1 MKKRNHET
9 MKCGY
14 LSSRGGQY
22 KKYGKAAKRQLAL
35 AVVTSLMM
43 GGTPVFAETTVIP
56 YEVNG
61 GAMYSSGNVVEVNDT
76 EAVISNSNDTFGTGQ
91 KISKGDGWQSI
102 YGYQGSEKET
112 SGNTVTV
119 TGTTVSNYISGG
131 GTGTSK
137 NNKVIVDSTTNE
149 SIIAGGTSDEGD
161 ASSNEV
167 TVQNNSKT
175 QAVYGG
181 YAMGNAS
188 NANHNSV
195 ILTGSTADRE
205 VAGGYV
211 EKGSGNAAGN
221 TVTIDNG
228 TVGESIPNSSP
239 YVAGGYVGSSG
250 GNVTDNILTI
260 SGTTTLYAGSVAG
273 GYHGGNKDTAASDT
287 YVVSGNQLR
296 MTGGTFKLPDIVAGG
311 RAFNT
316 HVKDNVLTITGDTSV
331 SSFAAEQGIPVSLVK
346 LYGGSTTRGNVLHN
360 TVYIDST
367 GTLSLNTITGGNSDT
382 DEDNDTKVSGNTVTI
397 KNGNIYLDNNDG
409 IRGGAADYG
418 NVTGNGVIISGSTV
432 GAHQYA
438 EKMRIVGGS
447 INNGNATN
455 NYVNI
460 SGGTI
465 DPSYKARIIGGYSQS
480 GTASGNV
487 VNLSGGTLG
496 AENKIVNVV
505 AGEGPVVA
513 DNAIN
518 LSGSTDITYANLYG
532 YTRTLDGD
540 SADASNEIPD
550 SHSGNAL
557 NIGYASKLK
566 TDENG
571 YEVLDG
577 GEASIWNG
585 GTVNGIYKFDKIA
598 FYAINP
604 ANTVL
609 AVTNT
614 ADLTDTAIDL
624 SNLSF
629 SDNGAAVKS
638 GRTITLLENVKN
650 VDIRSTGLKEYRF
663 DYDLKSAD
671 ETNSLAASSL
681 YEAKAETNAAHS
693 DAENLILKPGTLQV
707 STVNL
712 SAGTLDWGSNDSVL
726 NLGSYDFDF
735 SQASLSLGSN
745 GNMTITGTDTL
756 LAAGNSRTLVD
767 GTKAG
772 TVTGLDAMAAN
783 NSYSYDLAD
792 GAVTVTGSGALKD
805 NGKNLD
811 YTISSIDKI
820 SYGTLDWKTGG
831 TVVSLDAG
839 ETYDLAN
846 TKVDTANISFTAN
859 SLQSITSAGNYAMTL
874 LDTKGNTTLSAGN
887 LTAKEGKWDIGNA
900 LTGKGIA
907 SLDSNGNV
915 VYQMETTNVET
926 GNGGQT
932 VPVVTATEQ
941 THQALIAN
949 EAGMGTLAAGRDRM
963 EGVLDGLQNQGNG
976 TITFA
981 SIGGGRD
988 RYDTGSSVTTHTW
1001 NGVAGIGN
1009 DIRLT
1014 SGDLTCGVF
1023 YEYGKGNY
1031 DVSGDGYAGSG
1042 DVHYNGGGI
1051 MGKFIGKNKTYVEGS
1066 LRFGQLDNDAD
1077 SVLHGTDGSAQRY
1090 RTSQNYWAG
1099 HVGVG
1104 HIFNLTH
1111 EAASESRGGTERAV
1125 RDLDVYGKYFHTH
1138 LGGDTFTAGD
1148 VNYAI
1153 DSMNSD
1159 VLRIGARIN
1168 NRSGRNNLYY
1178 GLAWDYEFDGESTG
1192 RVSAGGLSAPI
1203 RKADVGGS
1211 SLMAEAG
1218 WKLEATPENPWEV
1231 NLSLKAYAGQHEG
1244 LGGNIWA
1251 AYHF

>member
-1 MKKRNHET
+1 MKRMNHET
-9 MKCGY
+9 MKYGY
-14 LSSRGGQY
+14 LSSRGGQH

-35 AVVTSLMM
+35 AVVASLMM
-43 GGTPVFAETTVIP
+43 GGTPVFADTTVIP
-56 YEVNG
+56 YADEVSES
-61 GAMYSSGNVVEVNDT
+61 ATYSSGNVVEVNDT
-76 EAVISNSNDTFGTGQ
+76 EAVISNSKDTSVAEQ
-91 KISKGDGWQSI
+91 QISKGDGWKDI
-102 YGYQGSEKET
+102 YGYYGSESET
-112 SGNTVTV
+112 SGNIVTV
-119 TGTTVSNYISGG
+119 TRTTVSGFITGG
-131 GTGTSK
+131 STETSK
-137 NNKVIVDSTTNE
+137 NNKVTIDSTTND
-149 SIIAGGTSDEGD
+149 SIISGGSSNGDD

-167 TVQNNSKT
+167 TVRNKSETTTVFGGFATGDTGNVENNSVT
-175 QAVYGG
+175 
-181 YAMGNAS
+181 
-188 NANHNSV
+188 
-195 ILTGSTADRE
+195 LTSSTANRE
-205 VAGGYV
+205 VIGGYV
-211 EKGSGNAAGN
+211 AGSGNAAGN
-221 TVTIDNG
+221 TVTIENG
-228 TVGESIPNSSP
+228 TVGTATARASS
-239 YVAGGYVGSSG
+239 VAGGYVESSG
-250 GNVTDNILTI
+250 GNVKDNTLTI
-260 SGTTTLYAGSVAG
+260 SGTTNLYVGGAAG
-273 GYHGGNKDTAASDT
+273 GYHGGNPNNAASDD
-287 YVVSGNQLR
+287 YVVSGNQFL

-311 RAFNT
+311 FAENT
-316 HVKDNVLTITGDTSV
+316 HVENNKLSITGDTSV
-331 SSFAAEQGIPVSLVK
+331 SSIMAEQGVPISLVK
-346 LYGGSTTRGNVLHN
+346 LYGGSTTRGNALHN
-360 TVYIDST
+360 TVDIDST
-367 GTLSLNTITGGNSDT
+367 GTLSLYTITGGNSAT
-382 DEDNDTKVSGNTVTI
+382 DEDNNTKVSGNMVTI
-397 KNGNIYLDNNDG
+397 KNGNIQLDYNDG
-409 IRGGAADYG
+409 IRGGAAEYG
-418 NVTGNGVIISGSTV
+418 NVTDNGVIISGGTV
-432 GAHQYA
+432 SAHQYA
-438 EKMRIVGGS
+438 EKVRIVGGS
-447 INNGNATN
+447 TNNGSVTN

-505 AGEGPVVA
+505 AGEGPVVT

-518 LSGSTDITYANLYG
+518 LSGSADITYANLYG

-540 SADASNEIPD
+540 SADASNEIPNE
-550 SHSGNAL
+550 HSVNAL
-557 NIGYASKLK
+557 NIGYTSKFT

-577 GEASIWNG
+577 GEASTWNG
-585 GTVNGIYKFDKIA
+585 GTVNGIYNFDKIA

-629 SDNGAAVKS
+629 SDNGAAVKA

-650 VDIRSTGLKEYRF
+650 VDIRDTGLKEYRF

-681 YEAKAETNAAHS
+681 YEAKTETNATHS

-712 SAGTLDWGSNDSVL
+712 SAGTLDWGSDDSVL

-735 SQASLSLGSN
+735 SQAALSLGSN
-745 GNMTITGTDTL
+745 GSMAITGTDTL
-756 LAAGNSRTLVD
+756 LAAGDSRTLMD

-772 TVTGLDAMAAN
+772 TVTGLDAMATS

-839 ETYDLAN
+839 KTYDLAN

-915 VYQMETTNVET
+915 VYQMETTKVET

-1009 DIRLT
+1009 DTRLT
-1014 SGDLTCGVF
+1014 SGDLTYGVF

-1042 DVHYNGGGI
+1042 DAHYNGGGI

-1104 HIFNLTH
+1104 HIFDLTD

-1125 RDLDVYGKYFHTH
+1125 RDLDVYGKYFHMH

-1159 VLRIGARIN
+1159 VLRIGARVN
-1168 NRSGRNNLYY
+1168 NRSGSSNLYY

-1192 RVSAGGLSAPI
+1192 RVSAGGLSASI

-1244 LGGNIWA
+1244 LGGNVWA

>member
-1 MKKRNHET
+1 MK
-9 MKCGY
+9 
-14 LSSRGGQY
+14 S
-22 KKYGKAAKRQLAL
+22 
-35 AVVTSLMM
+35 
-43 GGTPVFAETTVIP
+43 
-56 YEVNG
+56 
-61 GAMYSSGNVVEVNDT
+61 
-76 EAVISNSNDTFGTGQ
+76 
-91 KISKGDGWQSI
+91 
-102 YGYQGSEKET
+102 
-112 SGNTVTV
+112 
-119 TGTTVSNYISGG
+119 
-131 GTGTSK
+131 
-137 NNKVIVDSTTNE
+137 
-149 SIIAGGTSDEGD
+149 
-161 ASSNEV
+161 
-167 TVQNNSKT
+167 
-175 QAVYGG
+175 
-181 YAMGNAS
+181 
-188 NANHNSV
+188 
-195 ILTGSTADRE
+195 
-205 VAGGYV
+205 
-211 EKGSGNAAGN
+211 AGN
-221 TVTIDNG
+221 TVTIENS
-228 TVGESIPNSSP
+228 TVGKDANIRASS
-239 YVAGGYVGSSG
+239 VVGGYVESSG
-250 GNVTDNILTI
+250 GNVTDNTLTI
-260 SGTTTLYAGSVAG
+260 SGTTTLYAGFAAG
-273 GYHGGNKDTAASDT
+273 GYRGGSTNTAASDT

-296 MTGGTFKLPDIVAGG
+296 MTGGNFKLPDKVAGG
-311 RAFNT
+311 LAENT
-316 HVKDNVLTITGDTSV
+316 HVKNNVLSITGDTSV

-367 GTLSLNTITGGNSDT
+367 ETLSLQTITGGNSAT
-382 DEDNDTKVSGNTVTI
+382 DADDDTKVSGNTVTI
-397 KNGNIYLDNNDG
+397 ENGNIQLYDSNG
-409 IRGGAADYG
+409 IRGGVANHG
-418 NVTGNGVIISGSTV
+418 NVTNNGVTIAGGTVRAGQDATDLLIMGGYTNTGS
-432 GAHQYA
+432 
-438 EKMRIVGGS
+438 
-447 INNGNATN
+447 ATN

-465 DPSYKARIIGGYSQS
+465 DPFYKARIIGGYSQL
-480 GTASGNV
+480 GTASGNM

-505 AGEGPVVA
+505 AGEGLVVT

-518 LSGSTDITYANLYG
+518 LSGSADITYANLYG

-540 SADASNEIPD
+540 SADSSNEKPD

-557 NIGYASKLK
+557 NIGYTSKFK

-571 YEVLDG
+571 YQVLDG
-577 GEASIWNG
+577 GEASTWNG
-585 GTVNGIYKFDKIA
+585 GTVNGIYNFDKIA

-629 SDNGAAVKS
+629 SDNGAAVKA

-681 YEAKAETNAAHS
+681 YEAKTETNAAHS
-693 DAENLILKPGTLQV
+693 DAENLILKPGMLQV

-712 SAGTLDWGSNDSVL
+712 SSGTLDWGSNDSVL

-735 SQASLSLGSN
+735 SQAALLLGSN
-745 GNMTITGTDTL
+745 GSMAITGTDTI
-756 LAAGNSRTLVD
+756 LAAGDSRTLVD

-811 YTISSIDKI
+811 YTISFIDKI

-839 ETYDLAN
+839 KTYDLAN

-1009 DIRLT
+1009 DTRLT
-1014 SGDLTCGVF
+1014 SGDLTYGVF

-1042 DVHYNGGGI
+1042 DV
-1051 MGKFIGKNKTYVEGS
+1051 GS
-1066 LRFGQLDNDAD
+1066 R
-1077 SVLHGTDGSAQRY
+1077 
-1090 RTSQNYWAG
+1090 
-1099 HVGVG
+1099 
-1104 HIFNLTH
+1104 
-1111 EAASESRGGTERAV
+1111 
-1125 RDLDVYGKYFHTH
+1125 
-1138 LGGDTFTAGD
+1138 
-1148 VNYAI
+1148 
-1153 DSMNSD
+1153 
-1159 VLRIGARIN
+1159 
-1168 NRSGRNNLYY
+1168 
-1178 GLAWDYEFDGESTG
+1178 
-1192 RVSAGGLSAPI
+1192 
-1203 RKADVGGS
+1203 
-1211 SLMAEAG
+1211 LMAEAG
-1218 WKLEATPENPWEV
+1218 WKVEATPENPWEV

>member
-1 MKKRNHET
+1 
-9 MKCGY
+9 
-14 LSSRGGQY
+14 
-22 KKYGKAAKRQLAL
+22 
-35 AVVTSLMM
+35 MM
-43 GGTPVFAETTVIP
+43 SGTPVLAETDVIP
-56 YEVNG
+56 YDYEG
-61 GAMYSSGNVVEVNDT
+61 HHESKYSSGNVVIVDDT
-76 EAVISNSNDTFGTGQ
+76 EAVISNRNDTSAPEQ
-91 KISKGDGWQSI
+91 KISKEDGWQNI

-131 GTGTSK
+131 GTGISK
-137 NNKVIVDSTTNE
+137 NNRVIVDSTTNE

-181 YAMGNAS
+181 QAVGNKGNADY
-188 NANHNSV
+188 NFV
-195 ILTGSTADRE
+195 TLTGSTAARE

-221 TVTIDNG
+221 TVTIENS

-250 GNVTDNILTI
+250 GNVTDNILII
-260 SGTTTLYAGSVAG
+260 SGTTTLYAGFATG
-273 GYHGGNKDTAASDT
+273 GYHGGNKDTAASNT

-296 MTGGTFKLPDIVAGG
+296 MTGGTLKLPDIVAGG
-311 RAFNT
+311 RAENT
-316 HVKDNVLTITGDTSV
+316 HVENNKLFITGDTSI
-331 SSFAAEQGIPVSLVK
+331 SSTWVDLPRPDSQVK

-360 TVYIDST
+360 AVDIDST
-367 GTLSLNTITGGNSDT
+367 GTLSLYTIAGGNSAT

-397 KNGNIYLDNNDG
+397 KNGTIYLDNNDG

-418 NVTGNGVIISGSTV
+418 NVTDNGVIIAGGMV

-438 EKMRIVGGS
+438 EKMRIVGGYT
-447 INNGNATN
+447 NNGSATN

-460 SGGTI
+460 
-465 DPSYKARIIGGYSQS
+465 
-480 GTASGNV
+480 
-487 VNLSGGTLG
+487 SGGTLG

-505 AGEGPVVA
+505 AGEGPVVT

-518 LSGSTDITYANLYG
+518 LSGSTDITYENLYG

-540 SADASNEIPD
+540 SADASNEKPD
-550 SHSGNAL
+550 LHSGNAL
-557 NIGYASKLK
+557 NIGYASKFK

-577 GEASIWNG
+577 GEASTWNG
-585 GTVNGIYKFDKIA
+585 GTVNGIYNFDKIA
-598 FYAINP
+598 FHAINP
-604 ANTVL
+604 ANKVL

-629 SDNGAAVKS
+629 SDNGAAVKA

-650 VDIRSTGLKEYRF
+650 VDISNTGLKEYRF

-681 YEAKAETNAAHS
+681 YEAKTETNAAHS

-707 STVNL
+707 SAVNL
-712 SAGTLDWGSNDSVL
+712 SVGTLDWSSNDSVL

-735 SQASLSLGSN
+735 SQAALSLGSN
-745 GNMTITGTDTL
+745 GNMAITGTDTL
-756 LAAGNSRTLVD
+756 LAAGDSRTLVD

-772 TVTGLDAMAAN
+772 KVTELDAMAAN

-792 GAVTVTGSGALKD
+792 GAVTVTGSGVLKD
-805 NGKNLD
+805 NRKNLD

-831 TVVSLDAG
+831 TVVSLDVG
-839 ETYDLAN
+839 KTYDLTN

-949 EAGMGTLAAGRDRM
+949 EAGMGTLTAGRDRM

-1009 DIRLT
+1009 DTRLI
-1014 SGDLTCGVF
+1014 SGDLTYGVF

-1042 DVHYNGGGI
+1042 DAHYNGGGI

-1104 HIFNLTH
+1104 HIFDLTH
-1111 EAASESRGGTERAV
+1111 EVASESRGGTERAV

-1138 LGGDTFTAGD
+1138 LGGDTFTASD

-1159 VLRIGARIN
+1159 VLRIGARVN

-1218 WKLEATPENPWEV
+1218 WKLEATSENPWEV

>member
-1 MKKRNHET
+1 MRY
-9 MKCGY
+9 GY

-35 AVVTSLMM
+35 AVVASLMM
-43 GGTPVFAETTVIP
+43 GGTPVFAADTTVIP
-56 YEVNG
+56 YNKGNEE
-61 GAMYSSGNVVEVNDT
+61 ATYSSGNVVEVNDT
-76 EAVISNSNDTFGTGQ
+76 EAVISYSKDPSVAKQ
-91 KISKGDGWQSI
+91 QISKGDSWKDI
-102 YGYQGSEKET
+102 YGYYGNESET

-131 GTGTSK
+131 SAETSK
-137 NNKVIVDSTTNE
+137 NNKVTVDNTTDDL
-149 SIIAGGTSDEGD
+149 IIAGGISNGGD

-175 QAVYGG
+175 KTISGG
-181 YAMGNAS
+181 FAMGDTG

-195 ILTGSTADRE
+195 TLTGSTATRE

-211 EKGSGNAAGN
+211 AGSGNAEGN
-221 TVTIDNG
+221 TVTIENS
-228 TVGESIPNSSP
+228 TVGESINNPAP
-239 YVAGGYVGSSG
+239 AVAGGYVESSG
-250 GNVTDNILTI
+250 GNVTDNTLTI
-260 SGTTTLYAGSVAG
+260 SGTTTLYAGKVVG
-273 GYHGGNKDTAASDT
+273 GYHSGNKDTAVSDT

-296 MTGGTFKLPDIVAGG
+296 MTGGTLKLPDIVAGG
-311 RAFNT
+311 LAENT
-316 HVKDNVLTITGDTSV
+316 RVENNKLSITGDTSV
-331 SSFAAEQGIPVSLVK
+331 SSTWVDRGVPVSQVK

-360 TVYIDST
+360 AVDIDST
-367 GTLSLNTITGGNSDT
+367 GTLSLQTIAGGNSAT

-397 KNGNIYLDNNDG
+397 KNGTIYLDNNDG

-418 NVTGNGVIISGSTV
+418 NVTDNGVIIAGGTV

-438 EKMRIVGGS
+438 EKMRIVGGYT
-447 INNGNATN
+447 NNGSATN

-465 DPSYKARIIGGYSQS
+465 EPFYKARIIGGYSQL

-505 AGEGPVVA
+505 AGEGPVVT

-518 LSGSTDITYANLYG
+518 LSGSADITYANLYG
-532 YTRTLDGD
+532 YTRTIDGD
-540 SADASNEIPD
+540 TSNENPD

-557 NIGYASKLK
+557 NIGYTSKFK

-577 GEASIWNG
+577 GEASTWNG

-614 ADLTDTAIDL
+614 ADLMDTAIDL

-629 SDNGAAVKS
+629 SDNGAAVKA
-638 GRTITLLENVKN
+638 GKTITLLENVKN
-650 VDIRSTGLKEYRF
+650 ADISNTGLKEYRF

-671 ETNSLAASSL
+671 ETNSLAASAL
-681 YEAKAETNAAHS
+681 YEAKTEINAAHS
-693 DAENLILKPGTLQV
+693 DAENLILKPGTLKV
-707 STVNL
+707 SEVNL
-712 SAGTLDWGSNDSVL
+712 SSGTLDWGSDDSVL
-726 NLGSYDFDF
+726 NLGNYDFDF
-735 SQASLSLGSN
+735 SQAALSLGSN
-745 GNMTITGTDTL
+745 GNMAITGADTL
-756 LAAGNSRTLVD
+756 LAAGDSRTLVD

-772 TVTGLDAMAAN
+772 KVTGLDAMAAN

-831 TVVSLDAG
+831 TVVSLDVG
-839 ETYDLAN
+839 KTYDLAN
-846 TKVDTANISFTAN
+846 TKVDTANISFTVN
-859 SLQSITSAGNYAMTL
+859 SLQSITSVGNYAMTL

-932 VPVVTATEQ
+932 VPVVMATEQ

-1009 DIRLT
+1009 DTGLT

-1023 YEYGKGNY
+1023 YEYGRGNY

-1042 DVHYNGGGI
+1042 DAHYNGGGI

-1099 HVGVG
+1099 HIGVG
-1104 HIFNLTH
+1104 HIFDLTD
-1111 EAASESRGGTERAV
+1111 ETASASRGGTERAV

-1159 VLRIGARIN
+1159 VLRIGARVN

-1192 RVSAGGLSAPI
+1192 RVSAGELSAPI

>member
-9 MKCGY
+9 MKYGY

-35 AVVTSLMM
+35 AVVASLMM
-43 GGTPVFAETTVIP
+43 SSTPVFAADTTVIP
-56 YEVNG
+56 YNKGNEE
-61 GAMYSSGNVVEVNDT
+61 ATYSSGNVVEVNDT
-76 EAVISNSNDTFGTGQ
+76 EAVISYSKDPSVAKQQISKEDSWKDIHGYFGTE
-91 KISKGDGWQSI
+91 S
-102 YGYQGSEKET
+102 ET
-112 SGNTVTV
+112 SENTVTV
-119 TGTTVSNYISGG
+119 TGTTVSGFITGG
-131 GTGTSK
+131 SAETSK

-149 SIIAGGTSDEGD
+149 SIIAGGISNGGD

-175 QAVYGG
+175 QTVSGG
-181 YAMGNAS
+181 FAMGDTG

-195 ILTGSTADRE
+195 TLTGSTAARE

-211 EKGSGNAAGN
+211 AGSGNAVGN

-228 TVGESIPNSSP
+228 TVGESINNPAP
-239 YVAGGYVGSSG
+239 AVAGGYVESSG
-250 GNVTDNILTI
+250 GNVTDNTLTI

-273 GYHGGNKDTAASDT
+273 GYHGGNKDTAVSDT

-296 MTGGTFKLPDIVAGG
+296 MTGGMFKLPDTVAGG
-311 RAFNT
+311 QAVNT
-316 HVKDNVLTITGDTSV
+316 HVKDNVLSITGNTSI
-331 SSFAAEQGIPVSLVK
+331 SSTWVDRGVPVSQVK

-360 TVYIDST
+360 AVDIDST
-367 GTLSLNTITGGNSDT
+367 GTLSLYTIAGGNSAT

-397 KNGNIYLDNNDG
+397 KNGTIYLDNNDG

-418 NVTGNGVIISGSTV
+418 NVTDNGVIIAGGMV

-438 EKMRIVGGS
+438 EKMRIVGGYT
-447 INNGNATN
+447 NNGSATN

-465 DPSYKARIIGGYSQS
+465 EPSSKARIIGGYSQL

-505 AGEGPVVA
+505 AGEGPVVT

-540 SADASNEIPD
+540 TSNENPD

-557 NIGYASKLK
+557 NIGYTSKFK

-571 YEVLDG
+571 YEVIDG
-577 GEASIWNG
+577 GEASTWNG

-629 SDNGAAVKS
+629 SDNGAAVKA

-650 VDIRSTGLKEYRF
+650 VDISNTGLKEYRF

-681 YEAKAETNAAHS
+681 YEAQTETNAAHS
-693 DAENLILKPGTLQV
+693 DAENLILKPGTLKV
-707 STVNL
+707 SAVNL
-712 SAGTLDWGSNDSVL
+712 SAGTFDWGSDDSVL
-726 NLGSYDFDF
+726 NLGNYDFDF
-735 SQASLSLGSN
+735 SQAALSLGSN
-745 GNMTITGTDTL
+745 GNMAITGADTL
-756 LAAGNSRTLVD
+756 LAAGDSRTLMD

-772 TVTGLDAMAAN
+772 KVTGLDAMAAN

-839 ETYDLAN
+839 KTYDLAN

-874 LDTKGNTTLSAGN
+874 LDTKGNTTLSTGN

-949 EAGMGTLAAGRDRM
+949 EAVMGTLAAGRDRM

-1009 DIRLT
+1009 DTRLT
-1014 SGDLTCGVF
+1014 SGDLSCGVF
-1023 YEYGKGNY
+1023 YEYGRGNY

-1042 DVHYNGGGI
+1042 DAHYNGGGI

-1099 HVGVG
+1099 HIGVG
-1104 HIFNLTH
+1104 HIFDLTD

-1138 LGGDTFTAGD
+1138 LGGDTFTASD

-1159 VLRIGARIN
+1159 VLRIGARVN

-1218 WKLEATPENPWEV
+1218 WKLEATSENPWEV

>member
-1 MKKRNHET
+1 
-9 MKCGY
+9 
-14 LSSRGGQY
+14 
-22 KKYGKAAKRQLAL
+22 
-35 AVVTSLMM
+35 MM
-43 GGTPVFAETTVIP
+43 GGTPVFAADTTVIP
-56 YEVNG
+56 YNKGNEE
-61 GAMYSSGNVVEVNDT
+61 ATYSSGNVVKVNDT
-76 EAVISNSNDTFGTGQ
+76 EAVISNSENTSVDEQ
-91 KISKGDGWQSI
+91 QISKGDSWKDI
-102 YGYQGSEKET
+102 YGYFGTESET

-119 TGTTVSNYISGG
+119 TGTTVSGYIAGG
-131 GTGTSK
+131 SAETSK
-137 NNKVIVDSTTNE
+137 NNRVIVDSTTDDL
-149 SIIAGGTSDEGD
+149 IIAGGISTGGD

-167 TVQNNSKT
+167 TVQNKSET
-175 QAVYGG
+175 QTVFGG
-181 YAMGNAS
+181 FAMGNTG
-188 NANHNSV
+188 NADHNSV
-195 ILTGSTADRE
+195 TLTGSTAARE
-205 VAGGYV
+205 AAGAVAGGYV
-211 EKGSGNAAGN
+211 MGSGNAAGN
-221 TVTIDNG
+221 TVTIDNS
-228 TVGESIPNSSP
+228 TVGKDANIRASS
-239 YVAGGYVGSSG
+239 VVGGYVGSSG
-250 GNVTDNILTI
+250 GNVTDNTLTI
-260 SGTTTLYAGSVAG
+260 SGTTTLYAGFAAG
-273 GYHGGNKDTAASDT
+273 GYHGGSTNTAASDT
-287 YVVSGNQLR
+287 YVVSGNQFR
-296 MTGGTFKLPDIVAGG
+296 IIGGNFKLPDIVAGG
-311 RAFNT
+311 LAVNT
-316 HVKDNVLTITGDTSV
+316 HVENNKLSITGDTSA
-331 SSFAAEQGIPVSLVK
+331 SSFMAEQGIPVSLVK

-360 TVYIDST
+360 VVDIDST
-367 GTLSLNTITGGNSDT
+367 GTLILNTITGGNSAADA
-382 DEDNDTKVSGNTVTI
+382 DDDTKV
-397 KNGNIYLDNNDG
+397 
-409 IRGGAADYG
+409 
-418 NVTGNGVIISGSTV
+418 
-432 GAHQYA
+432 
-438 EKMRIVGGS
+438 
-447 INNGNATN
+447 
-455 NYVNI
+455 
-460 SGGTI
+460 
-465 DPSYKARIIGGYSQS
+465 
-480 GTASGNV
+480 
-487 VNLSGGTLG
+487 
-496 AENKIVNVV
+496 
-505 AGEGPVVA
+505 
-513 DNAIN
+513 
-518 LSGSTDITYANLYG
+518 
-532 YTRTLDGD
+532 
-540 SADASNEIPD
+540 
-550 SHSGNAL
+550 SGNAL
-557 NIGYASKLK
+557 NIGYTSKFK

-577 GEASIWNG
+577 GEASTWNG
-585 GTVNGIYKFDKIA
+585 GTVNGIYNFDKIA

-629 SDNGAAVKS
+629 SDNGAAVKA

-650 VDIRSTGLKEYRF
+650 VDISNTGLKEYRF

-681 YEAKAETNAAHS
+681 YEAQTETNAAHS

-707 STVNL
+707 SAVNL
-712 SAGTLDWGSNDSVL
+712 SAGTLDWSSDASVL
-726 NLGSYDFDF
+726 NLDSYDFDF
-735 SQASLSLGSN
+735 SQAALSLGSN
-745 GNMTITGTDTL
+745 GNMAITGADTL
-756 LAAGNSRTLVD
+756 LAAGDSRTLVD

-783 NSYSYDLAD
+783 NSYSYELAD

-839 ETYDLAN
+839 KTYDLAN

-1009 DIRLT
+1009 DTRLI
-1014 SGDLTCGVF
+1014 SGDLTYGVF

-1042 DVHYNGGGI
+1042 DAHYNGGGI

-1066 LRFGQLDNDAD
+1066 LRFGQLDNDAG

-1104 HIFNLTH
+1104 HIFDLTD
-1111 EAASESRGGTERAV
+1111 EVASESRGGTECAV

-1138 LGGDTFTAGD
+1138 LGGDTFTASD

-1159 VLRIGARIN
+1159 VLRIGARVN

-1244 LGGNIWA
+1244 LGGNILA